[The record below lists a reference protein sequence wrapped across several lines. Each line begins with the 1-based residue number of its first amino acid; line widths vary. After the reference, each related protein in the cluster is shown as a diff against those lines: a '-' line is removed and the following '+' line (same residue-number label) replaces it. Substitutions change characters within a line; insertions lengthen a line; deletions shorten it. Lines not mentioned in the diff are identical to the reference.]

1 MKKNTGVHERI
12 QSLLWVEVRVCPPM
26 SNNTNLPIY
35 QILILGNINQ
45 MLKGSLWT
53 EITLHDVYI
62 LSGQLE
68 A

>member
-1 MKKNTGVHERI
+1 M
-12 QSLLWVEVRVCPPM
+12 EVRVCPPM